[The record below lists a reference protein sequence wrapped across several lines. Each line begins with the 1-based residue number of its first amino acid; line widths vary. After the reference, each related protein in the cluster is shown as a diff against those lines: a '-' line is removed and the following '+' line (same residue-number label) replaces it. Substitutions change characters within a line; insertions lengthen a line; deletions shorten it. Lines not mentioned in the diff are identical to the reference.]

1 MFVHPHV
8 MQTFQSVL
16 GWVVMLEWVV
26 MLGWMVMLGWVVM
39 SGQPQAVLVSPME
52 KEAATGVQRGV

>member
-8 MQTFQSVL
+8 MQTFQSLL
-16 GWVVMLEWVV
+16 GWVVMLEWV
-26 MLGWMVMLGWVVM
+26 VMLGWVVM